1 MIRPRLA
8 LRLLDFLADDL
19 KDRSRELERLREAMD
34 VIPPGQ
40 TRALAVRYREL
51 AKEFKEIA
59 NGLVGVAQTLERG
72 YKDRQSSHHRQPS

>member
-1 MIRPRLA
+1 MTNPRGRLG

-19 KDRSRELERLREAMD
+19 KDRARELERLRVAMD

-51 AKEFKEIA
+51 SKEFKEIS
-59 NGLVGVAQTLERG
+59 NSLLGLARGLER
-72 YKDRQSSHHRQPS
+72 R